1 VKSVKTAKSQSEQ
14 QKATAVGALFSAA
27 LVGGGGGCV
36 HWWVV
41 GGERGSAGQ
50 RQKENCRKVTH
61 YRRAGWE

>member
-41 GGERGSAGQ
+41 GGERGSAGH
-50 RQKENCRKVTH
+50 KGATSTRKL
-61 YRRAGWE
+61 